1 MFQMRTVF
9 VFTENWSRDQLM
21 QKAYLLCTV
30 AFHEF
35 WTITDI
41 FMLEKNL
48 PFIVFHNFSSPILYL
63 KLLVNKSKM

>member
-30 AFHEF
+30 SFYEF

-48 PFIVFHNFSSPILYL
+48 HLIVFHNFSSPILYL